1 MSTVG
6 GLNSRAIRRISVSN
20 SETELICI
28 DALSSRKGKMPT
40 FSALVG
46 HLAAP
51 DESFRLAAAVRM
63 ERVLRVL
70 LVLVLLEMVLVLQV
84 AEGGQPLVL
93 LINRAGR
100 QDVALVAADAAQ
112 FEGPLH
118 GRVPPLLEFRQL

>member
-1 MSTVG
+1 
-6 GLNSRAIRRISVSN
+6 
-20 SETELICI
+20 
-28 DALSSRKGKMPT
+28 MPT

>member
-1 MSTVG
+1 
-6 GLNSRAIRRISVSN
+6 
-20 SETELICI
+20 
-28 DALSSRKGKMPT
+28 MPT

-63 ERVLRVL
+63 ERVLRVLLVL